1 MAKKIMDW
9 TFTDAGLLT
18 CEHKDVEPSK
28 KQDFDLTCIF
38 PDFADLDN
46 IQKNVVVY
54 GTKQKL
60 ADSVAVSKDMA
71 YTVNERIATLSN
83 MWSRLRDGVWSQK
96 GGERDT
102 PQKRLNS
109 MSPEAKAALS
119 PEQKK
124 ILIDLGFKL

>member
-1 MAKKIMDW
+1 MAKKTMDW

-28 KQDFDLTCIF
+28 NQEFDLTSIF
-38 PDFADLDN
+38 PDFAELDN

-60 ADSVAVSKDMA
+60 ADSVAASKDMA

-83 MWSRLRDGVWSQK
+83 MWSRLCDGVWSQK

-102 PQKRLNS
+102 PQKRLNA

-124 ILIDLGFKL
+124 ILTDLGFKL